1 MDSDALLTFLTVHR
15 RGGISSA
22 AKALHRSQPAISR
35 RIALLEQE
43 LGVPLFERIA
53 GRTMLSDAGRV
64 MVPYAERAVAAAQD
78 AENAVRALARP
89 NSGPVALAVVGTLAG
104 GRLSAILKRF
114 AAEHP
119 EVELSL
125 RTATSAE
132 VSDMIRRGEATI
144 GLRYDRDRSRD
155 LDCELLFAER
165 LQVVC
170 ALDHPR
176 AGRRVAKLAD
186 LSGERW
192 IAFPVVP
199 GRREI
204 TASHV
209 FALFQTLGL
218 GEIDWTPVDS
228 LTAQKRLVE
237 AGLGIALLSES
248 NAAEEL
254 RHKTISTIGV
264 RDLKASH
271 DVVTVTR
278 RGGFLSAAARR
289 LLEIV
294 RGNIQRREWR
304 MASSEWNLFAIR
316 HSLFACSRPRLHL
329 GDRCRHQLIHL
340 GAHLGSGDGEA
351 LGGKILHD
359 LVLDVLVAG
368 FLEIGRDHF
377 LGIGRGGIAR
387 SGRAFRLPKDRAAC
401 CGAPRP

>member
-1 MDSDALLTFLTVHR
+1 MDSDALNTFLTVHR

-22 AKALHRSQPAISR
+22 AKVLHRSQPAISR

-43 LGVPLFERIA
+43 LGMPLFERIA

-104 GRLSAILKRF
+104 GRLSDILKRF
-114 AAEHP
+114 AAQYP
-119 EVELSL
+119 DVELTL

-132 VSDMIRRGEATI
+132 VSDLIRRGEVTI
-144 GLRYDRDRSRD
+144 GLRYDHDRSRD
-155 LDCELLFAER
+155 LDCESLFTER

-170 ALDHPR
+170 ASDHPR
-176 AGRRVAKLAD
+176 AGRRVGRLAN
-186 LSGERW
+186 LRNERW

-199 GRREI
+199 GRREV

-209 FALFQTLGL
+209 FALFQIHGL
-218 GEIDWTPVDS
+218 GDVGWTPVDS

-237 AGLGIALLSES
+237 AGLGIAMLSES

-254 RHKTISTIGV
+254 KHGSISTIRVG
-264 RDLKASH
+264 DLKASQ

-278 RGGFLSAAARR
+278 RGGFLSTASRR

-294 RGNIQRREWR
+294 RAEYRKMRVAN
-304 MASSEWNLFAIR
+304 
-316 HSLFACSRPRLHL
+316 
-329 GDRCRHQLIHL
+329 
-340 GAHLGSGDGEA
+340 GE
-351 LGGKILHD
+351 
-359 LVLDVLVAG
+359 
-368 FLEIGRDHF
+368 
-377 LGIGRGGIAR
+377 
-387 SGRAFRLPKDRAAC
+387 
-401 CGAPRP
+401 

>member
-1 MDSDALLTFLTVHR
+1 MGCFSLTANLAAFRISAKSVIFLHIISFLHGPNMDSDALHTFLTVHR
-15 RGGISSA
+15 RGGISNA
-22 AKALHRSQPAISR
+22 AKVLHRSQPAISR

-53 GRTMLSDAGRV
+53 GRAMLSDAGRV
-64 MVPYAERAVAAAQD
+64 LVPYAERAVAAAQD
-78 AENAVRALARP
+78 AENAVRALARS
-89 NSGPVALAVVGTLAG
+89 NAGPVALAVVGTLAG

-119 EVELSL
+119 AVELSL

-132 VSDMIRRGEATI
+132 VSDLIRRGEATI

-155 LDCELLFAER
+155 LDCDLLFTER

-170 ALDHPR
+170 APDHPR

-186 LSGERW
+186 LRDERW

-209 FALFQTLGL
+209 FALFQTHGL
-218 GEIDWTPVDS
+218 GETAWTAVDS

-254 RHKTISTIGV
+254 QHGSISTIGV
-264 RDLKASH
+264 GDLEASH
-271 DVVTVTR
+271 EVVTVTR
-278 RGGFLSAAARR
+278 RGGFLSAASRR

-294 RGNIQRREWR
+294 GGEYGGMDQPAGASPSLRAKRSNPDNKGKTGLLRR
-304 MASSEWNLFAIR
+304 
-316 HSLFACSRPRLHL
+316 
-329 GDRCRHQLIHL
+329 
-340 GAHLGSGDGEA
+340 
-351 LGGKILHD
+351 
-359 LVLDVLVAG
+359 
-368 FLEIGRDHF
+368 
-377 LGIGRGGIAR
+377 
-387 SGRAFRLPKDRAAC
+387 
-401 CGAPRP
+401 